1 MLSEVYRPLWQ
12 HAACSL
18 YCNEL
23 VNRLLWQ
30 EAACSL
36 SRENACLKQALGHT
50 LDGIYTGLPQILSLF
65 TMSSRKRKP
74 DSPVQPP
81 APKRHQPTLLAFCRP
96 NAPEEPTVPAPPAP
110 PPEQVPEVLVEPP
123 PALSVKRISGVS
135 WGSPQQVS
143 AVAKITLLCD
153 ELSSPQKYLAKL
165 SIKSPV
171 ADLWL
176 VYKCA
181 LVAVL
186 EL

>member
-1 MLSEVYRPLWQ
+1 MRGDTDYSGSCVVIKI
-12 HAACSL
+12 CS
-18 YCNEL
+18 
-23 VNRLLWQ
+23 
-30 EAACSL
+30 
-36 SRENACLKQALGHT
+36 
-50 LDGIYTGLPQILSLF
+50 
-65 TMSSRKRKP
+65 
-74 DSPVQPP
+74 
-81 APKRHQPTLLAFCRP
+81 
-96 NAPEEPTVPAPPAP
+96 
-110 PPEQVPEVLVEPP
+110 
-123 PALSVKRISGVS
+123 LSVKRISGVS

-153 ELSSPQKYLAKL
+153 ELSSRQKYLAKL